1 MSPLTLIADVV
12 ETAVLVGVTVFLFQ
26 RADASERRS
35 PIMFL
40 AFANALYMVSQL
52 YWIAH
57 EFLTR
62 EAIYAFSAID
72 IASAGF
78 YLLCGAS
85 IAMTL
90 DSRVH
95 LDRTVLA
102 ISTVIAF
109 GQMVL
114 WGMWTGAWFKDVVG
128 GLPLWYVTYYV
139 VLAVRDAPSFTK
151 LESRLIAGGFIA
163 TVILQ
168 AWSFSARDSYGPR
181 VDIVC
186 CCLLLAIFAVLLVM
200 LLRGWNDAGSI
211 ETTVARAFVC
221 LLWAWGSSYLS
232 FEPFFTVFVLLGAA
246 MLPLISI
253 AIVRRVEAA

>member
-1 MSPLTLIADVV
+1 MSALTLIADVM
-12 ETAVLVGVTVFLFQ
+12 EMAVLAAVTVFLFR

-35 PIMFL
+35 PVMFM
-40 AFANALYMVSQL
+40 AFANASYMTSQL
-52 YWIAH
+52 YWVAH

-102 ISTVIAF
+102 IATVITF
-109 GQMVL
+109 GQTIL
-114 WGMWTGAWFKDVVG
+114 WGMWTGAWFKDAVG
-128 GLPLWYVTYYV
+128 GLPLWYATYYV

-151 LESRLIAGGFIA
+151 LESRLIVLGFVA

-168 AWSFSARDSYGPR
+168 VWSFSTRDSYGPR

-186 CCLLLAIFAVLLVM
+186 CCLLLAIFVVLLVM
-200 LLRGWNDAGSI
+200 LLRGWNDVDNI
-211 ETTVARAFVC
+211 ETTVARASVC

-232 FEPFFTVFVLLGAA
+232 YEPFYTAFVFLGVS